1 MKYGLQVVQAWSPK
15 NGVENVS
22 KFLMNMA
29 KEAEDAGWDGFFLWD
44 HLYFTWVPVAIPDS
58 WSILSAAAARTDK
71 IYLGTNV
78 TAVTRRRPQVLA
90 KQLATIDQISDGRVI
105 LGAGLGG
112 SGQQSGPG
120 EEFTSFGEPADYKTL
135 AKIADEALEVIT
147 GLWSGEPFYFDGQFF
162 KLNQV
167 TFQPTPIQDP
177 RIPIWIGAVKDR
189 ALRRAARYDGWV
201 TGGPCPSAGDK
212 GINFE
217 QLSEK
222 MKLIKRYKEIPESYD
237 VIYAFEFPNDDMD
250 KYIEGAMGVG
260 VTWML
265 DVISALRHG
274 SGDKALAYIKRGPPE
289 IG

>member
-15 NGVENVS
+15 NGVKNVS

-44 HLYFTWVPVAIPDS
+44 HLYFTWSPVAIPDS

-90 KQLATIDQISDGRVI
+90 KQLVTIDQISDGRVI

-112 SGQQSGPG
+112 SGHQSGPG
-120 EEFTSFGEPADYKTL
+120 EDFTSFGEPADYKTL
-135 AKIADEALEVIT
+135 AKIADEALEVII
-147 GLWSGEPFYFDGQFF
+147 GLWSGEPLYFDGQFF
-162 KLNQV
+162 KVNQV
-167 TFQPTPIQDP
+167 SFQPTPIQKP
-177 RIPIWIGAVKDR
+177 RIPIWIGAIKDQ

-212 GINFE
+212 GIDFK

-222 MKLIKRYKEIPESYD
+222 MKLIKNFEEIPSSYE
-237 VIYAFEFPNDDMD
+237 VVYAFEFPNNSMIE
-250 KYIEGAMGVG
+250 YIEGAKDVG

-265 DVISALRHG
+265 DVISALRFGNSENVLEH
-274 SGDKALAYIKRGPPE
+274 IKRGPPE
-289 IG
+289 IT